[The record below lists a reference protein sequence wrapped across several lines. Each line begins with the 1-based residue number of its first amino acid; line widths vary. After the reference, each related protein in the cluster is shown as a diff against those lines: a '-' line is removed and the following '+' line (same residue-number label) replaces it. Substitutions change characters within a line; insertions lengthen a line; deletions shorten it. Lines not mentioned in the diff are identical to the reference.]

1 MRAFI
6 IEDEKK
12 TGQYLKKGLTENGFI
27 VDVVENGEDGLHLAT
42 TAEYSFIILDVM
54 LPDRDGWSIIT
65 ELRRTGKQTPVIFLT
80 ARDTIDD
87 RVKGTRTWCRR
98 LSGKALRFFG
108 TIGKDQNRPPPRS
121 RTVPGSS
128 SG

>member
-1 MRAFI
+1 MRALI

-12 TGQYLKKGLTENGFI
+12 TAQYMKKGLTENGFLA
-27 VDVVENGEDGLHLAT
+27 DVAENGEDGLHLAT

-80 ARDTIDD
+80 ARDSIDD
-87 RVKGTRTWCRR
+87 RVKG
-98 LSGKALRFFG
+98 LELGA
-108 TIGKDQNRPPPRS
+108 DDY
-121 RTVPGSS
+121 
-128 SG
+128 